1 MPSEKFRI
9 RDEEILSNEEYMK
22 NQNKNDDE
30 LSFENDSNN
39 FDFKNSRDSP
49 QENEEDNV
57 KKYQKNID

>member
-1 MPSEKFRI
+1 
-9 RDEEILSNEEYMK
+9 MK

-49 QENEEDNV
+49 
-57 KKYQKNID
+57 